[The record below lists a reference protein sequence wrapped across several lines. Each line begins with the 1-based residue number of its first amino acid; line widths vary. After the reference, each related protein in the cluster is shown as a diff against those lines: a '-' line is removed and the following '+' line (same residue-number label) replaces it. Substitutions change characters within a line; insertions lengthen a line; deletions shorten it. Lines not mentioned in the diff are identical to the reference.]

1 MSRGTAT
8 ALPIPIR
15 SALDAL
21 EALVL
26 HFPGDRAT
34 ATVVDAQ
41 EFDLVLGPD
50 AILAELW
57 SKPGS
62 KGRRGGYGNGL
73 GARNCQPEVLFKHA
87 NHIIDGAGELLDDV
101 IL

>member
-1 MSRGTAT
+1 M
-8 ALPIPIR
+8 
-15 SALDAL
+15 
-21 EALVL
+21 VL
-26 HFPGDRAT
+26 LLLCDLAT

-50 AILAELW
+50 AILAEPW
-57 SKPGS
+57 SEPGS
-62 KGRRGGYGNGL
+62 EGRRGGYGNGL
-73 GARNCQPEVLFKHA
+73 GARNCQPEVLFEHA